1 MACLEGFECNCDEQ
15 FFRTL
20 ISIYKSTSPLISA
33 SNKSQVDTID
43 EEVFKETQQ
52 EVSSDV
58 TDSCH
63 GDNDPEP
70 ENAPSDP
77 DAPSELNENI
87 ISFAAMRSMS
97 GSIGSWR
104 SGTGSVSWSVVCDN
118 FPQLHL
124 LVGFLKVTA
133 MVLHHVWR
141 RFSMHAF
148 KLCFKINISGLVG
161 QKGGQKY
168 VEKSFS
174 I

>member
-1 MACLEGFECNCDEQ
+1 MCLMSLPGVHGSDHGFP
-15 FFRTL
+15 FSL
-20 ISIYKSTSPLISA
+20 SA

-52 EVSSDV
+52 EVSSEV

-70 ENAPSDP
+70 ENAPSEA
-77 DAPSELNENI
+77 DASSELNENI
-87 ISFAAMRSMS
+87 MSFAAMSSMS

-124 LVGFLKVTA
+124 LLGFLKV
-133 MVLHHVWR
+133 MVIITEPR
-141 RFSMHAF
+141 PQ
-148 KLCFKINISGLVG
+148 GLPPPS
-161 QKGGQKY
+161 K
-168 VEKSFS
+168 
-174 I
+174 

>member
-1 MACLEGFECNCDEQ
+1 MRIKGYPVLF
-15 FFRTL
+15 
-20 ISIYKSTSPLISA
+20 PA
-33 SNKSQVDTID
+33 SNKSQVETID

-58 TDSCH
+58 TDGCQ

-70 ENAPSDP
+70 ENAPSDA

-104 SGTGSVSWSVVCDN
+104 SATGSVSWSAVCDN

-124 LVGFLKVTA
+124 LLGFLKVKT
-133 MVLHHVWR
+133 MIMCL
-141 RFSMHAF
+141 
-148 KLCFKINISGLVG
+148 
-161 QKGGQKY
+161 
-168 VEKSFS
+168 
-174 I
+174 